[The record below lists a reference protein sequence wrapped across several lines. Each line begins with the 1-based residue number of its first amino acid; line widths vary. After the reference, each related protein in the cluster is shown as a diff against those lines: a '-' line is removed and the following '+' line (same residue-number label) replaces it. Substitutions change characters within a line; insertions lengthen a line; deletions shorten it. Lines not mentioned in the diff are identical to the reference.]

1 MTSSVVGWEEAPKH
15 FPKLNLHPKKIMVTV
30 WWSVANLNPSGTIT
44 SKKYTQ
50 QISEMHWKLQH
61 LQLVLVNRRD
71 PILHDNTWPH
81 ITRQTFQKVNELGH
95 EVLPRLPYS
104 PDLLPTDYH
113 FFKHLDNFLQGK
125 HLHNQQEGEN
135 AFQVFAEFWSMDFS
149 ATGMNELISCWEK
162 CVNCNS
168 SYFD

>member
-61 LQLVLVNRRD
+61 LQLATERAQFFSTTMLYHTSQNQCFQIWMKSAMKFCLICHIHLTSHQLTTTSSSILTTFCRENISTTNRM
-71 PILHDNTWPH
+71 
-81 ITRQTFQKVNELGH
+81 QKMLSKSLSNPKAWV
-95 EVLPRLPYS
+95 
-104 PDLLPTDYH
+104 
-113 FFKHLDNFLQGK
+113 FMLQ
-125 HLHNQQEGEN
+125 E
-135 AFQVFAEFWSMDFS
+135 
-149 ATGMNELISCWEK
+149 
-162 CVNCNS
+162 
-168 SYFD
+168 